1 MAQNKKAKKIHG
13 PPEYLVGFLQ
23 TFYKIL
29 VTHSGLELGFYDLI
43 NQHKLISFKKL
54 ASLKNC
60 SEKLVHSWCN
70 AALAIG
76 QLKLETDK
84 YSLLS
89 WTKNYLCKDSANYLG
104 FLLQNMEGLFFL
116 YRTTKERFDGNFPP
130 LKGSHA
136 INIVK
141 SIAPLANYL
150 APLLQDEI
158 PKLKEKCELLDLGC
172 GLGSYLVTLAK
183 LNPQLYGTG
192 IEGGWGSEVVNEA
205 RKYIKQNNMESRIRI
220 VKSDIL
226 KFETEQKFDVI
237 FMSGFIQA
245 FQKDDVTKIL
255 KNSYNWLKDQGIIA
269 IQDNLI
275 SENKL
280 SPQFNV
286 LFDFYLNLESPNAGL
301 YSYQELYKMLED
313 AGFIEIKKYY
323 ILFGLGHVIAK
334 KEI

>member
-1 MAQNKKAKKIHG
+1 MVQNKKVKKIHG
-13 PPEYLVGFLQ
+13 PGYLIGFLQ
-23 TFYKIL
+23 TFYEIL

-43 NQHKLISFKKL
+43 NQYKLISFKKL
-54 ASLKNC
+54 ASLNNY

-76 QLKLETDK
+76 HLKLEKDD
-84 YSLLS
+84 YYLSS

-104 FLLQNMEGLFFL
+104 FLLQNMDGLFFL
-116 YRTTKERFDGNFPP
+116 YRTIKERFDGNSPP
-130 LKGSHA
+130 IKGSHA

-150 APLLQDEI
+150 GPLLRDEI
-158 PKLKEKCELLDLGC
+158 PRLKEKCEILDLGC

-220 VKSDIL
+220 IKSDIKKL
-226 KFETEQKFDVI
+226 KTEQKFDVI

-245 FQKDDVTKIL
+245 FQKEDVTNIL

-269 IQDNLI
+269 IQENLI
-275 SENKL
+275 SENRIF
-280 SPQFNV
+280 PQFNV
-286 LFDFYLNLESPNAGL
+286 LFDFYLNLESLNAGL
-301 YSYQELYKMLED
+301 YSYQELYRMLKE
-313 AGFIEIKKYY
+313 AGFIEIKKYN
-323 ILFGLGHVIAK
+323 ISFGLNHVIAK

>member
-1 MAQNKKAKKIHG
+1 MVQNKKVKKIQG
-13 PPEYLVGFLQ
+13 PEYLIGFLQ
-23 TFYKIL
+23 RFYELL

-43 NQHKLISFKKL
+43 NQYKLISFKKL

-60 SEKLVHSWCN
+60 SEKLVYSWCN

-76 QLKLETDK
+76 HLKLENNN
-84 YSLLS
+84 YSLSS
-89 WTKNYLCKDSANYLG
+89 WTKNYLCKDSTSYLG
-104 FLLQNMEGLFFL
+104 FLLQNIDDFFFL
-116 YRTTKERFDGNFPP
+116 YQTLKERFDGNFPP

-141 SIAPLANYL
+141 GIAPLANFL
-150 APLLQDEI
+150 GPLLREEI

-172 GLGSYLVTLAK
+172 GLGSYLVSLAK
-183 LNPQLYGTG
+183 SNPQLYGTG

-220 VKSDIL
+220 IKSDIL

-245 FQKDDVTKIL
+245 FQKEDVTSIL
-255 KNSYNWLKDQGIIA
+255 KNSYNWLNDQGVIA
-269 IQDNLI
+269 IQENLI

-301 YSYQELYKMLED
+301 YSYQELYAMLKE

-323 ILFGLGHVIAK
+323 ILFGLAHVIAK

>member
-1 MAQNKKAKKIHG
+1 MSQKKKVKKIHG
-13 PPEYLVGFLQ
+13 PEYLIGFLQ
-23 TFYKIL
+23 TFYELL
-29 VTHSGLELGFYDLI
+29 VTQSGIELGFYDLI
-43 NQHKLISFKKL
+43 NHYKLISFKKL

-70 AALAIG
+70 AAIAIDH
-76 QLKLETDK
+76 LKLEDDK
-84 YSLLS
+84 YFLSS
-89 WTKNYLCKDSANYLG
+89 WTKNYLCKDSTSYLG
-104 FLLQNMEGLFFL
+104 FLLQNMDGLFFL
-116 YRTTKERFDGNFPP
+116 YRTLKERFDGNFPP

-150 APLLQDEI
+150 GPLMREEI

-192 IEGGWGSEVVNEA
+192 IEGGWGSKVVNEA

-220 VKSDIL
+220 IESDIS
-226 KFETEQKFDVI
+226 KFKTEQKFDVI

-255 KNSYNWLKDQGIIA
+255 KNSYNWLKDQGTIA

-275 SENKL
+275 SENRL

-286 LFDFYLNLESPNAGL
+286 LFDFYLNIESPNAGL
-301 YSYQELYKMLED
+301 YSYQELYGMLKD
-313 AGFIEIKKYY
+313 AGFIEIKKYN
-323 ILFGLGHVIAK
+323 ILFGLNHVIAK